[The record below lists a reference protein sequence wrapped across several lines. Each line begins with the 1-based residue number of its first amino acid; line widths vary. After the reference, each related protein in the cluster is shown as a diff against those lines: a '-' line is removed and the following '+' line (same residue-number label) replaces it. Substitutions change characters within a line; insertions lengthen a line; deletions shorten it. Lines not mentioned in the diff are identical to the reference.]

1 MSEQATTTAG
11 ATTEAPAG
19 ATTTTTQT
27 KEESGK
33 GAATTT
39 TDVVSRADLQ
49 RALDDLHRFK
59 KEAETLRAEQ
69 TAQRDAKMK
78 AENQWKE
85 YAETK
90 EREAKEATEKAKKL
104 QDSFLNN
111 QKYNALMA
119 KTQALGILPAAL
131 SDLESLDLEDIR
143 IETTSTGKI
152 NVLGVD
158 VFAERIKST
167 KPHWFGTPAAPNVNA
182 SGQRV
187 QDNPSTVT
195 AKMVMD
201 AERDGK
207 KTGDMSTYHKLL
219 KQFQTQKR

>member
-90 EREAKEATEKAKKL
+90 EREAKEATEKAKK
-104 QDSFLNN
+104 QQGAPHTN
-111 QKYNALMA
+111 QTYNAPLA
-119 KTQALGILPAAL
+119 KTQG
-131 SDLESLDLEDIR
+131 R
-143 IETTSTGKI
+143 
-152 NVLGVD
+152 
-158 VFAERIKST
+158 
-167 KPHWFGTPAAPNVNA
+167 GTHP
-182 SGQRV
+182 
-187 QDNPSTVT
+187 
-195 AKMVMD
+195 D
-201 AERDGK
+201 A
-207 KTGDMSTYHKLL
+207 
-219 KQFQTQKR
+219 